1 MTMSEPSSSPAPGRL
16 SGRVALVTGAAQGI
30 GLAIA
35 RLFHREGA
43 SLMLL
48 DLDAAALRAAS
59 AELGADALTA
69 AADVAKPEDCA
80 RAIQAGLDKFAKID
94 ILVNNAGV
102 TRDNLLLR
110 MSEADWDLVLDV
122 NLKGAFN
129 LIKAAARSML
139 KARGGRIIN
148 IASIVGQTGNA
159 GQANYAAS
167 KGGLISLTKSCA
179 REFASRGVLV
189 NAIAPGFIRTR
200 MTDAI
205 PEDAKAKLT
214 AAIALGRLGEPE
226 DVARAALFLAGD
238 DSSYMT
244 GQVLGVN
251 GGMYM

>member
-1 MTMSEPSSSPAPGRL
+1 MSEPSSSPAPGRL